1 MSSERQHLLSV
12 LPSAAMHKYRLAP
25 PLWFAFS
32 LVGGMIYGYNVSIAP
47 SLPYIADS
55 LNLSTSHQ
63 EMASAAATLSDAA
76 AMLIGGRLADIF
88 GRRNVALLACAMT
101 MLGAVGSAAWHSS
114 FGAFLFWRLCT
125 GVGNGLSILILPM
138 YIAEGTDT
146 ATRGMAVA
154 FYQLGVLSGTVLPY
168 VVILLSESW
177 LLTML
182 LGSLPAAAIATSF
195 LTGLFKES
203 QAWRGYKNDLAATS
217 ALEARLDANDA
228 TPLTPESLG
237 SPHSVRELWIGI
249 LLAYSN
255 NSIDASLFYGPQ
267 IVSKSSASFSRH
279 DSNLVGMSFCLL
291 SVLAVV
297 VAMVF
302 LVRKYS
308 RRHIYLVTH
317 TVVVVAFLACFVL
330 FEFVPSI
337 DTPHSAASN
346 VLILALALLV
356 VFQTCGP
363 GLLFVLIVSEMFGH
377 GAVRARYMSYCTFA
391 MSAFSLLIN
400 GTMLSLFES
409 IGVGATFGG
418 YGLTYAVCLAVF
430 YKWLPETKARGIMEH

>member
-1 MSSERQHLLSV
+1 MDGERQHLLSS
-12 LPSAAMHKYRLAP
+12 PSMHKYTVAP

-32 LVGGMIYGYNVSIAP
+32 LIGGMIYGYNVSIAP

-55 LNLSTSHQ
+55 LNLSSSNQ
-63 EMASAAATLSDAA
+63 EVASAAATLSDAT
-76 AMLIGGRLADIF
+76 AMLVGGRLADIF
-88 GRRNVALLACAMT
+88 GRRKVALLACAMSII
-101 MLGAVGSAAWHSS
+101 GAVGTSAWHSS

-146 ATRGMAVA
+146 VTRGMAVA

-168 VVILLSESW
+168 VVMLLSESW
-177 LLTML
+177 LLCIL
-182 LGSLPAAAIATSF
+182 LGCVPAVLIASSF
-195 LTGLFKES
+195 LCGLFQES
-203 QAWRGYKNDLAATS
+203 QAWHGWKTDLATTT
-217 ALEARLDANDA
+217 LEDRLDPNDA
-228 TPLTPESLG
+228 TPLTRDET
-237 SPHSVRELWIGI
+237 PHSVRELWIGI

-267 IVSKSSASFSRH
+267 IVSKSSASFSRK
-279 DSNLVGMSFCLL
+279 DSNVVGMCFCLL
-291 SVLAVV
+291 SVFAVI
-297 VAMVF
+297 VAMLF

-317 TVVVVAFLACFVL
+317 GAVVAAFLVCFVM

-337 DTPHSAASN
+337 DTPHTAASN
-346 VLILALALLV
+346 VLIAALGLLV

-377 GAVRARYMSYCTFA
+377 GSYRARYMSYCTFA
-391 MSAFSLLIN
+391 MSAFSLVIN
-400 GTMLSLFES
+400 GTMLSLFDT

-418 YGLTYAVCLAVF
+418 YGFTYLVCFGVF
-430 YKWLPETKARGIMEH
+430 YKWLPETKTRGIMEH

>member
-1 MSSERQHLLSV
+1 MSSERQHLLSS
-12 LPSAAMHKYRLAP
+12 PAMHKYHLAP

-32 LVGGMIYGYNVSIAP
+32 LIGGMIYGYNVSIAP
-47 SLPYIADS
+47 SLPYITDS

-63 EMASAAATLSDAA
+63 EMASASATLSDAA
-76 AMLIGGRLADIF
+76 AMLIGGRLADSF
-88 GRRNVALLACAMT
+88 GRRKVALLACAMT
-101 MLGAVGSAAWHSS
+101 MLGAVGSVAWHSH

-168 VVILLSESW
+168 AVILLSESW

-182 LGSLPAAAIATSF
+182 LGCLPAACIATSF

-203 QAWRGYKNDLAATS
+203 QAWRGYKNDVAATT
-217 ALEARLDANDA
+217 ALEARLDADDA
-228 TPLTPESLG
+228 TPLTPDAG

-279 DSNLVGMSFCLL
+279 DSNVVGMGFCLL

-302 LVRKYS
+302 LVTKYS
-308 RRHIYLVTH
+308 RRQIYLVTH

-330 FEFVPSI
+330 FKFVPAI

-346 VLILALALLV
+346 VLILALATLV

-400 GTMLSLFES
+400 GTMLSLFEG

-418 YGLTYAVCLAVF
+418 YGLTYAICLVVF
-430 YKWLPETKARGIMEH
+430 YKWLPETKTRGIMEHP

>member
-1 MSSERQHLLSV
+1 MSSERQHLLSS
-12 LPSAAMHKYRLAP
+12 PAMHKYHLAP

-32 LVGGMIYGYNVSIAP
+32 LIGGMIYGYNVSIAP

-63 EMASAAATLSDAA
+63 EMASASATLSDAA
-76 AMLIGGRLADIF
+76 AMLIGGRLADSF
-88 GRRNVALLACAMT
+88 GRRKVALLACAMT
-101 MLGAVGSAAWHSS
+101 MLGAIGSAAWHSN

-182 LGSLPAAAIATSF
+182 LGCLPAACIATSF

-203 QAWRGYKNDLAATS
+203 QAWRGYKNDLAATT
-217 ALEARLDANDA
+217 ALEARLDADDA
-228 TPLTPESLG
+228 TPLTPDVG

-255 NSIDASLFYGPQ
+255 NSIDASLFTGR
-267 IVSKSSASFSRH
+267 KLF
-279 DSNLVGMSFCLL
+279 
-291 SVLAVV
+291 V

-302 LVRKYS
+302 LVTKYS
-308 RRHIYLVTH
+308 RRQIYLVTH

-330 FEFVPSI
+330 FEFVPAI

-346 VLILALALLV
+346 VLILALAMLV

-400 GTMLSLFES
+400 GTMLSLFEG

-418 YGLTYAVCLAVF
+418 YGLTYAICLVVF
-430 YKWLPETKARGIMEH
+430 YKWLPETKTRGIMEHP